1 MAKTNIFV
9 LIKTSSEDDERHLQD
24 VFIKMDVCWDVM
36 NICSYSFIKTF
47 KDDSIRRTFFQ
58 GKQNPLHFLRSYIM
72 LYKISSSIKYL
83 QDLKAHLHQIR
94 IGQQSSSLVY
104 SKFQWKCEQCS
115 NRTIFE
121 QVCHNRNCW
130 VGFFSGIYLTR
141 QLLGML
147 VGYPGFVK
155 SNEGKHGCSK
165 CPTNSIPNKN
175 QTKRLKFQ

>member
-1 MAKTNIFV
+1 MKTSWRHLCKTSWRCLEDILKTSYGQDEYV
-9 LIKTSSEDDERHLQD
+9 RLDQDVWKTSSEDDERHLQD

-36 NICSYSFIKTF
+36 NIYSYSFIKTF

-94 IGQQSSSLVY
+94 NGQQSSSLVY

-121 QVCHNRNCW
+121 QVCHIWKCW

-147 VGYPGFVK
+147 VVLPWIY
-155 SNEGKHGCSK
+155 
-165 CPTNSIPNKN
+165 
-175 QTKRLKFQ
+175 